1 MQRHFGGDERFRMD
15 ERFADNDDDDDDDD
29 DESAHYIEEDKI
41 TKDDKDNTVMNGNE
55 ERERNLS
62 VLESILGKNL
72 TKTRKH
78 QKSDAV
84 SSSM

>member
-29 DESAHYIEEDKI
+29 GSAYSIEKDKI
-41 TKDDKDNTVMNGNE
+41 TKDNEDNTVMNGNE
-55 ERERNLS
+55 EKERNLS

>member
-15 ERFADNDDDDDDDD
+15 ERFADTNDDDDGDGDDDK
-29 DESAHYIEEDKI
+29 IEVGVAVEGEV
-41 TKDDKDNTVMNGNE
+41 DNTKKMSSNE

-72 TKTRKH
+72 TKTRKQH
-78 QKSDAV
+78 KSDTV
-84 SSSM
+84 SSST